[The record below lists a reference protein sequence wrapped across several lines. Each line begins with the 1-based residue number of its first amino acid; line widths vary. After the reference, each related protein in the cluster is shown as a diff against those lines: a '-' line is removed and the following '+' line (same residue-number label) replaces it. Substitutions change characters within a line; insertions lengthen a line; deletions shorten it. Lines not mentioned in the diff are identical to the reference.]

1 MEAKLEVLARRR
13 QNRKMRTQKRRKES
27 LMMAYIQ
34 IKHAIVY
41 KEAERYY
48 TKMNKIYPNKPNL
61 LKTPRFHELKQ
72 TEIQDS
78 MQLNIPLVS
87 MPVSHQNIPSANPE
101 PSLPTENE
109 LSTVQNSQPTVPTTS
124 EPSTHQ
130 IPEFE
135 NPQVGIPAISQM
147 TPVEIPEA
155 QNIDV
160 LTLTIDEI
168 PGDMIES
175 ITTSLRRD
183 PDLNRLMNEVESE
196 ITYQDE
202 DIDIGIDVEIGSDL
216 LEKELAFSQLY

>member
-1 MEAKLEVLARRR
+1 MEAKLEFLARRR
-13 QNRKMRTQKRRKES
+13 QKSQMKAQQWRKES

-34 IKHAIVY
+34 SKHAIVY

-48 TKMNKIYPNKPNL
+48 TKINKIYPNKRNL
-61 LKTPRFHELKQ
+61 LKTPRFRELKQ

-87 MPVSHQNIPSANPE
+87 MPVSQQNIPSADPE
-101 PSLPTENE
+101 PSLSTENE

-147 TPVEIPEA
+147 TPLEIPE
-155 QNIDV
+155 
-160 LTLTIDEI
+160 
-168 PGDMIES
+168 DMIES
-175 ITTSLRRD
+175 IMTSLRGD
-183 PDLNRLMNEVESE
+183 PDLNRLMDEVESE

-202 DIDIGIDVEIGSDL
+202 DIDIDIEIANDL
-216 LEKELAFSQLY
+216 LEKELTFW